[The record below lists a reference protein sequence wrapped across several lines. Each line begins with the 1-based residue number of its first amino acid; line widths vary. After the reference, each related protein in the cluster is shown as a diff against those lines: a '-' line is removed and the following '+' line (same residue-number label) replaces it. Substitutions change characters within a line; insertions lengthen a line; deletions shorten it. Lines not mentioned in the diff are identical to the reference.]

1 MAVYI
6 HHKDP
11 TSRNLE
17 KTLKDIP
24 TCPGTCIF
32 IDLVESTGIKYKKGI
47 VHWGKLINNTFNFI
61 SILNDFPDNI
71 VKGIGDELMIYIPDE
86 SLATKPAFSNHY
98 SIIEELYSTLLNIKS
113 FPVKNL
119 FMDCKVSLHHCT
131 EVYNITFLKDYND
144 YYGKDIDMA
153 ARLMSKSA
161 KNRIVFSEAFNIVA
175 REELRNLNISIG
187 NTCLDK
193 ASEPI
198 AENFKGIPFPVV
210 YRTIDIQ

>member
-11 TSRNLE
+11 TSRQLV
-17 KTLKDIP
+17 TLLNKIP
-24 TCPGTCIF
+24 PCPGTCIF

-47 VHWGKLINNTFNFI
+47 GHWGKLINNTFNFI

-86 SLATKPAFSNHY
+86 MLTKKENLTNHY

-119 FMDCKVSLHHCT
+119 FMDCKIAMHYCLN
-131 EVYNITFLKDYND
+131 VYNITFLKGYND

-153 ARLMSKSA
+153 ARLMSKSG
-161 KNRIVFSEAFNIVA
+161 KNRIVFSEAFYQKAKEDLVG
-175 REELRNLNISIG
+175 LNIDEEY
-187 NTCLDK
+187 TCLQNT
-193 ASEPI
+193 SGLI
-198 AENFKGIPFPVV
+198 SENFKGIPFPVE
-210 YRTIDIQ
+210 YRTIDV